1 MVNPQLGTPYCTVQ
15 VPLYDGDTYM
25 RVADRIRRT
34 SGIPGNVAV
43 NLLRYK
49 NDAHSIPVY
58 EEQERMIGIGIYSHF
73 SIVHDKAYLSDP
85 ENDCEAVAIGTQL
98 QYIVDV
104 QHS

>member
-1 MVNPQLGTPYCTVQ
+1 MSF
-15 VPLYDGDTYM
+15 
-25 RVADRIRRT
+25 IIT
-34 SGIPGNVAV
+34 SSHAGNVAV

-49 NDAHSIPVY
+49 NDAHSIPVSG
-58 EEQERMIGIGIYSHF
+58 EQDRMIGIGIYSHF